1 MRMEMVMETHQNL
14 QMISARLLLRAGY
27 QIIQIV
33 MTLTPTLTPELLY
46 TVVPL
51 ITLIP

>member
-14 QMISARLLLRAGY
+14 QMISIRLLLRAGY

-33 MTLTPTLTPELLY
+33 MTLTPILIPELLY
-46 TVVPL
+46 TLVPL
-51 ITLIP
+51 LILIP